1 MYLIDLRSIPV
12 WIRRHLSFIS
22 SDSIVRSACDMS
34 GLIEM
39 LLGRELRLDNRL
51 MTSIALV
58 SFD

>member
-1 MYLIDLRSIPV
+1 M
-12 WIRRHLSFIS
+12 
-22 SDSIVRSACDMS
+22 RSACDVS

-58 SFD
+58 SLISIGCGHLADSYTSPDGSNHEYFVK